1 MTQSMPKYN
10 SCRTWQEF
18 FCENR
23 EKGDV
28 RVSIK
33 PKAVVMDKDGLRRA
47 INRISFEIVEKNKGA
62 EGLTLIGIRR
72 RGAVIARRI
81 AEKIMEIEGVEPEC
95 AEIDITSYR
104 DDIPKEGRQANGPV
118 LDAQV
123 SVAGR
128 TVIIVDDVL
137 FTGRTV
143 RAAMNAVLDAGRAKS
158 IQLAV
163 IVDRGHR
170 ELPLRPD
177 YIGKN
182 LPTSLSEKV
191 QVQVTE
197 YDGTEGVVILPIE
210 KKEISI

>member
-1 MTQSMPKYN
+1 VGI
-10 SCRTWQEF
+10 E
-18 FCENR
+18 
-23 EKGDV
+23 
-28 RVSIK
+28 

-81 AEKIMEIEGVEPEC
+81 AEKISEIEGVSPEC
-95 AEIDITSYR
+95 AEIDITPYR
-104 DDIPKEGRQANGPV
+104 DDIPEEGKSWSKTV
-118 LDAQV
+118 LDKNI
-123 SVAGR
+123 SIAGR

-143 RAAMNAVLDAGRAKS
+143 RAAMNAVLDRGRAKC

-163 IVDRGHR
+163 IIDRGHR

-177 YIGKN
+177 FIGKN

-197 YDGTEGVVILPIE
+197 YDGTEGVVILPLE
-210 KKEISI
+210 TKEVTL